1 MVNKDYRKE
10 IGVKVP
16 SKSVPR
22 AVAIVV
28 LVAVAGVATF
38 SITRVIE
45 AGKKRH
51 EAKQTAPAAAPV
63 TPAD

>member
-1 MVNKDYRKE
+1 MAYKDYRKE
-10 IGVKVP
+10 IGVKVTT
-16 SKSVPR
+16 KRVPK

-28 LVAVAGVATF
+28 LAAVAIVATF
-38 SITRVIE
+38 SISQVVE

-51 EAKQTAPAAAPV
+51 EAKHAPAAA